1 MNPSQKEKNM
11 NKRQIV
17 ASLNKIA
24 NELDNTGL
32 FTEANTVTK
41 VMSRLAF
48 DDFDE
53 RDLLNDNMEDNTED
67 MGYCPD
73 CGEWIGDNQ
82 HCEDCGWG
90 MDDEDDDQ
98 GFGVEDKYLTS
109 GDDFE
114 LGLKAV
120 PHTRIKN
127 PSNYDEKMHNH
138 DDYDISLDD
147 DY

>member
-1 MNPSQKEKNM
+1 M

-24 NELDNTGL
+24 NQLDSAKL
-32 FTEANTVTK
+32 YTEANTVTK
-41 VMSRLAF
+41 VMSRLAY
-48 DDFDE
+48 DE
-53 RDLLNDNMEDNTED
+53 RDYMNDSMEHNTED

-73 CGEWIGDNQ
+73 CGEWVGDDK

-90 MDDEDDDQ
+90 MDDE
-98 GFGVEDKYLTS
+98 EEE
-109 GDDFE
+109 DDFE

-120 PHTRIKN
+120 PHKRIKN
-127 PSNYDEKMHNH
+127 PSNYDEKMHND
-138 DDYDISLDD
+138 DDYDISLED